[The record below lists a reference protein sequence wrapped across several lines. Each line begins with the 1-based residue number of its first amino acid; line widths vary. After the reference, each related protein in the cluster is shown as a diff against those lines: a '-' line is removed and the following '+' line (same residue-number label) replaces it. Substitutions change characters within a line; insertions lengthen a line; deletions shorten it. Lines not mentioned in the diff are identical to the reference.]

1 MNAKGCL
8 TLYFSI
14 FALCFLMPVIIYFV
28 LEYGYIFDYID
39 LSPWDYQKL
48 TSVEA
53 QIIYDDESDGGTK
66 ARVVER
72 VTFDVHQANEDDLC
86 YELWRDLIE
95 EEVDGLRLDY
105 NVLSVHQ
112 VMEDGSLVELEECG
126 SIEWERSE
134 VDELA
139 GKWYHSPGPYNKA
152 SDLYEALFFY
162 VDGIYRDEVT
172 FEICYEI
179 NHVGLKY
186 KDCSDLYLL
195 LYGEMPVTDLES
207 YKAEIIIPEED
218 MPAVGNYE
226 YYTYGTNGNGFSV
239 YESTTLYP
247 GYHTFSIDLDEDEL
261 QFKPYNQYIEF
272 ELVAY
277 GEDMHILTDSALYND
292 YTYDYALDEIR
303 YDADVELSKPDTYNA
318 VKIFIFITLLIIA
331 ASILFKT
338 FNTKNRMHTQHVFYE
353 PAEVP
358 EFYTGIPSDLDP
370 NFAAALVFSK
380 GKSPKDDSGIYSALL
395 LSLARKDYV
404 EIEEYGPSDAMIT
417 IKNPAQNQ
425 EASIMP
431 AEPLTES
438 EILYYN
444 LLVRHA
450 SGNQILMSHLQRRVS
465 QDYEYTGTFEENIKK
480 AITNQGV
487 NGGYIQKAD
496 FTGPKDQLL
505 RTAKSY
511 RNWAIILLIFVNLIS
526 YFTRL
531 DFAFGSYTI
540 LGATC
545 LICSIYLYA
554 TAKNYVLLTQ
564 VGETE
569 YAKWR
574 GLYNYLKS
582 DHIMSDSNVS
592 NMPLWERFFIYATAF
607 GIPTKVTKALGVKFP
622 ENAGA
627 MDAGMGYYSD
637 YGMFNNTYI
646 RTGRV
651 HRTSRSIGRAV
662 RSGSRIHRAT
672 ATSRGY
678 TGGGR
683 SFGSYGGGGS

>member
-1 MNAKGCL
+1 M
-8 TLYFSI
+8 
-14 FALCFLMPVIIYFV
+14 
-28 LEYGYIFDYID
+28 
-39 LSPWDYQKL
+39 
-48 TSVEA
+48 
-53 QIIYDDESDGGTK
+53 
-66 ARVVER
+66 
-72 VTFDVHQANEDDLC
+72 
-86 YELWRDLIE
+86 
-95 EEVDGLRLDY
+95 
-105 NVLSVHQ
+105 
-112 VMEDGSLVELEECG
+112 
-126 SIEWERSE
+126 
-134 VDELA
+134 
-139 GKWYHSPGPYNKA
+139 
-152 SDLYEALFFY
+152 
-162 VDGIYRDEVT
+162 
-172 FEICYEI
+172 
-179 NHVGLKY
+179 GLKY

-207 YKAEIIIPEED
+207 YKAEIIIPDED
-218 MPAVGNYE
+218 MPAYGNYE
-226 YYTYGTNGNGFSV
+226 YYTYGTNSNGFNV
-239 YESTTLYP
+239 NESSTLYP
-247 GYHTFSIDLDEDEL
+247 GYHTFTIDLDEEDL

-277 GEDMHILTDSALYND
+277 GEDKHILTDSARHND
-292 YTYDYALDEIR
+292 YTHDYALDEIK
-303 YDADVELSKPDTYNA
+303 YDAQVELDKPDTYYA
-318 VKIFIFITLLIIA
+318 VKIFLFITLLIVSA
-331 ASILFKT
+331 CILFKT
-338 FNTKNRMHTQHVFYE
+338 FNTKRRMRTQHVFYE

-404 EIEEYGPSDAMIT
+404 EIAEYGPKDAMIT
-417 IKNPAQNQ
+417 IKNPAQTQ
-425 EASIMP
+425 EMSIMP

-450 SGNQILMSHLQRRVS
+450 SGNQILMSHFQTRVS

-480 AITNQGV
+480 AITNMGV

-496 FTGPKDQLL
+496 FTGPKNQLL

-511 RNWAIILLIFVNLIS
+511 KNWAIILLIFVNLIS

-540 LGATC
+540 LGVTC
-545 LICSIYLYA
+545 LVCSIYLYA
-554 TAKNYVLLTQ
+554 TASNYVLLTQ
-564 VGETE
+564 AGENE

-582 DHIMSDSNVS
+582 DHIMSDSNVG
-592 NMPLWERFFIYATAF
+592 NMPVWERFFIYATAF
-607 GIPTKVTKALGVKFP
+607 GIPTKVTTALGVKFP
-622 ENAGA
+622 EAAGT
-627 MDAGMGYYSD
+627 MDSGMGYYND
-637 YGMFNNTYI
+637 YGIFNNTYI

-651 HRTSRSIGRAV
+651 HRTSRGIGRAV

-672 ATSRGY
+672 STSRGY

-683 SFGSYGGGGS
+683 SWGSYGGGGS

>member
-8 TLYFSI
+8 TLYLSI
-14 FALCFLMPVIIYFV
+14 FALCFLMPVILYFY
-28 LEYGYIFDYID
+28 LEYGYILDYID

-48 TSVEA
+48 TEVEA
-53 QIIYDDESDGGTK
+53 QIIYDDASAHGTK
-66 ARVVER
+66 ATVIER

-112 VMEDGSLVELEECG
+112 VMDDGSLVELDECSNYDWNNCDVEELSG
-126 SIEWERSE
+126 T
-134 VDELA
+134 
-139 GKWYHSPGPYNKA
+139 WYHSPGPYNKA
-152 SDLYEALFFY
+152 NERYEALFFY

-195 LYGEMPVTDLES
+195 LYGEMPVKDLES
-207 YKAEIIIPEED
+207 YKAQIIIPDED
-218 MPAVGNYE
+218 MPKVGNYE
-226 YYTYGTNGNGFSV
+226 YYTYGTNSNGFTV
-239 YESTTLYP
+239 NESSTLYS
-247 GYHTFSIDLDEDEL
+247 GYHTFIIDLDEEDL
-261 QFKPYNQYIEF
+261 HFRPYNQYIEF

-277 GEDMHILTDSALYND
+277 GEDKHIFTDSARHND
-292 YTYDYALDEIR
+292 YTYGYALDEIR
-303 YDADVELSKPDTYNA
+303 YDAQAEHNKPATFNTL
-318 VKIFIFITLLIIA
+318 KIIAFLILFIIA
-331 ASILFKT
+331 AYILFKT
-338 FNTKNRMHTQHVFYE
+338 FNTKKRMHTQHVFYQ

-358 EFYTGIPSDLDP
+358 EFYTGIPTDLDP

-380 GKSPKDDSGIYSALL
+380 GKSPKDDSGIYTALL

-404 EIEEYGPSDAMIT
+404 DISEYGPNDTMIT
-417 IKNPAQNQ
+417 IKNPAQGQ
-425 EASIMP
+425 DMSIMP

-438 EILYYN
+438 EVLYYN

-450 SGNQILMSHLQRRVS
+450 TGNQILMSHFKRRVA

-480 AITNQGV
+480 AITNVGV

-496 FTGPKDQLL
+496 YTGPKEQLF
-505 RTAKSY
+505 RIAKSY
-511 RNWAIILLIFVNLIS
+511 RNWAVILLVFVNLIS
-526 YFTRL
+526 SLTRMDL
-531 DFAFGSYTI
+531 AFGAYTL

-545 LICSIYLYA
+545 LVCSIYLYA

-582 DHIMSDSNVS
+582 DHIMSDSNVA
-592 NMPLWERFFIYATAF
+592 NMPIWERFFIYATAF
-607 GIPTKVTKALGVKFP
+607 GIPTKVTKALGVQIP
-622 ENAGA
+622 EGAGA
-627 MDAGMGYYSD
+627 MNMDSGYYSN
-637 YGMFNNTYI
+637 YGIFNNTYI

-651 HRTSRSIGRAV
+651 HRSSRGVGHAV
-662 RSGSRIHRAT
+662 RSGARFHRAT

>member
-1 MNAKGCL
+1 MSGKGCL

-14 FALCFLMPVIIYFV
+14 FALCFLLPILIPLL
-28 LEYGYIFDYID
+28 LEYGYIFEYVD

-48 TSVEA
+48 TNVES
-53 QIIYDDESDGGTK
+53 QIIYNDESSHGTK
-66 ARVVER
+66 ATVVER
-72 VTFDVHQANEDDLC
+72 VTFDVHQSSKDDLC

-105 NVLSVHQ
+105 DVLSVHQ
-112 VMEDGSLVELEECG
+112 VMDDGSLVELEEC
-126 SIEWERSE
+126 SSYDWNNYE
-134 VDELA
+134 VEELA
-139 GKWYHSPGPYNKA
+139 GTWYHSPGPYSKLN
-152 SDLYEALFFY
+152 DRYEAVFFY

-179 NHVGLKY
+179 NHIGLKY

-195 LYGEMPVTDLES
+195 LYGEMPITDLES
-207 YKAEIIIPEED
+207 YKTEILIPDED
-218 MPAVGNYE
+218 MPGEGNYE
-226 YYTYGTNGNGFSV
+226 YYTYGTNDNGFNI
-239 YESTTLYP
+239 YESTTLHP
-247 GYHTFSIDLDEDEL
+247 GYHTFSINLDEDDL
-261 QFKPYNQYIEF
+261 QFRPYNQYLEF

-277 GEDMHILTDSALYND
+277 GEDKHTLTDSARHND

-303 YDADVELSKPDTYNA
+303 YDAESELNKPSTYNGLK
-318 VKIFIFITLLIIA
+318 VFIFA
-331 ASILFKT
+331 ILFIISAYILYKT
-338 FNTKNRMHTQHVFYE
+338 FNTKKRMHAQHVFYQPE
-353 PAEVP
+353 EVP
-358 EFYTGIPSDLDP
+358 EFYTGIPNDLDP
-370 NFAAALVFSK
+370 NFAAALVFAKS
-380 GKSPKDDSGIYSALL
+380 KSPKDDSGIYSALL

-404 EIEEYGPSDAMIT
+404 EIAEYGVNDAIIT
-417 IKNPAQNQ
+417 IKNPAQGQ
-425 EASIMP
+425 DDSIMP

-450 SGNQILMSHLQRRVS
+450 SGNQLIMSAFQRRIS

-480 AITNQGV
+480 AITNKGV

-511 RNWAIILLIFVNLIS
+511 RNWAIILLTVVNLIS
-526 YFTRL
+526 SLTRL
-531 DFAFGSYTI
+531 DLAYGSYTI
-540 LGATC
+540 LGLVC
-545 LICSIYLYA
+545 LVCSIYLYA
-554 TAKNYVLLTQ
+554 TAGNYVLLTQ
-564 VGETE
+564 VGEVE

-592 NMPLWERFFIYATAF
+592 NMPIWERFFIYATAF

-622 ENAGA
+622 EGSGV
-627 MDAGMGYYSD
+627 MDSSMGYYYD
-637 YGMFNNTYI
+637 NGIFNNTYI
-646 RTGRV
+646 RTGRI
-651 HRTSRSIGRAV
+651 HRTSRGVGRAV
-662 RSGSRIHRAT
+662 RSGSRFKKAS

-683 SFGSYGGGGS
+683 SWSSYGGGGS

>member
-1 MNAKGCL
+1 MSGKGCM
-8 TLYFSI
+8 TLYFSL
-14 FALCFLMPVIIYFV
+14 FAICFLLPILVPLIF
-28 LEYGYIFDYID
+28 EYGYIFEYVD

-48 TSVEA
+48 TDVEA
-53 QIIYDDESDGGTK
+53 QIIYNDESAHGTK
-66 ARVVER
+66 AIVTER
-72 VTFDVHQANEDDLC
+72 VTFDVHQSSKSDLC

-95 EEVDGLRLDY
+95 QEVDGLRLDY

-112 VMEDGSLVELEECG
+112 VMDDGSLVELEKC
-126 SIEWERSE
+126 SKLKWDNLE

-139 GKWYHSPGPYNKA
+139 GTWYHSPGPYSKA
-152 SDLYEALFFY
+152 NDRYEALFFY

-207 YKAEIIIPEED
+207 YKAEIIIPDED
-218 MPAVGNYE
+218 MPAYGNYE
-226 YYTYGTNGNGFSV
+226 YYTYGTNSNGFNV
-239 YESTTLYP
+239 NESSTLYP
-247 GYHTFSIDLDEDEL
+247 GYHTFTIDLDEEDL

-277 GEDMHILTDSALYND
+277 GADKHIFTDSARYND
-292 YTYDYALDEIR
+292 YTLDYALNEIR
-303 YDADVELSKPDTYNA
+303 AEAKAEANKPAMANTTKIA
-318 VKIFIFITLLIIA
+318 VFI
-331 ASILFKT
+331 ILFAISGYILFHT
-338 FNTKNRMHTQHVFYE
+338 FNTRKRMNALHKFYQ

-380 GKSPKDDSGIYSALL
+380 DKSPKDDSRIYTALL

-404 EIEEYGPSDAMIT
+404 DIEEYGSNDALIT
-417 IKNPAQNQ
+417 IKNPAQSQ

-450 SGNQILMSHLQRRVS
+450 GGDKIFMSVFQRRVS
-465 QDYEYTGTFEENIKK
+465 QDYEYTANFEDNIKK
-480 AITNQGV
+480 AITNMGV
-487 NGGYIQKAD
+487 NGGYVQKAD

-505 RTAKSY
+505 KTAKAY
-511 RNWAIILLIFVNLIS
+511 RNWAVILLIVVNLFS
-526 YFTRL
+526 SLTRL
-531 DFAFGSYTI
+531 DLAFGAYFV
-540 LGATC
+540 LGITC
-545 LICSIYLYA
+545 LVCAIYLYK
-554 TAKNYVLLTQ
+554 TAGNYVLLTQ
-564 VGETE
+564 VGENE

-582 DHIMSDSNVS
+582 DHIISDSNVA
-592 NMPLWERFFIYATAF
+592 NMPIWERFFIYATAF
-607 GIPTKVTKALGVKFP
+607 GIPTKVTAALGVKLP
-622 ENAGA
+622 EGASAMA
-627 MDAGMGYYSD
+627 MDTGYYYD
-637 YGMFNNTYI
+637 YGIFNNTYI

-651 HRTSRSIGRAV
+651 HRGSRGIGHAV
-662 RSGSRIHRAT
+662 RSGAHTHRINT
-672 ATSRGY
+672 ASRGY

-683 SFGSYGGGGS
+683 SWGSYGGGGS